1 MEVVISCHYLPC
13 VVCPVRNFW
22 IQLAAALTSLRLA
35 ISICLLVMTLS
46 LLAWLFT
53 KRGHSVTS
61 SVSTVPAISGSSTAV
76 GQTSTSADRGPTKVY
91 AHNLM
96 LRRGPD
102 FRVYVR
108 WLRGQLVRTRPDDD
122 PSFDDPESFNL
133 VITNGVLRANIGDIA
148 HFLNSSGVPNS
159 PLKNITLSG
168 DGDQINLH
176 GTLHK
181 FIPLPIEL
189 VGTISVASNNQI
201 QVHVT
206 KLNVLKIPMKGLLG
220 GFHVT
225 LSDLF
230 NPQGIPG
237 IQVTGDDIVFDT
249 VKLLP
254 PPHIRGQ
261 LTSVRVINPDLEE
274 IYGDAQ
280 DVVHVEQW
288 RNFLRLSG
296 GTLDFGKLTMHHVD
310 LIMIDISDDAWFD
323 LDLLHY
329 QDQLVNGYTRMTPQA
344 GMQIFMPDLDD
355 LKTNKAIQ
363 EISIEWMKNR
373 NISPP
378 PDVTPK

>member
-1 MEVVISCHYLPC
+1 MRSRFTV
-13 VVCPVRNFW
+13 
-22 IQLAAALTSLRLA
+22 
-35 ISICLLVMTLS
+35 SIALLVMALS
-46 LLAWLFT
+46 LVTWLLYR
-53 KRGHSVTS
+53 RGHSMASPAS
-61 SVSTVPAISGSSTAV
+61 SVPAVSSSSTTVVAMPDS
-76 GQTSTSADRGPTKVY
+76 GDRGPTNVY

-96 LRRGPD
+96 LRKGPD
-102 FRVYVR
+102 FRIYVR
-108 WLRGQLVRTRPDDD
+108 WLRGQMVRTRPDDD

-148 HFLNSSGVPNS
+148 HFLNSSGVSNS
-159 PLKNITLSG
+159 PLKNITLFG

-181 FIPLPIEL
+181 IIPLPIEL
-189 VGTISVASNNQI
+189 VGTISVAPNNQI

-206 KLNVLKIPMKGLLG
+206 KLNVLKVPMKGLLG

-225 LSDLF
+225 LADLF
-230 NPQGIPG
+230 HAQGIPG
-237 IQVTGDDIVFDT
+237 IQVRGNDIVFDT
-249 VKLLP
+249 LKLVP
-254 PPHIRGQ
+254 PPHIRGH
-261 LTSVRVINPDLEE
+261 LTSVRVVNPDLEE

-280 DVVHVEQW
+280 DVAHVQQW

-310 LIMIDISDDAWFD
+310 LIMIDISNDAWFD

-344 GMQIFMPDLDD
+344 GMQIFMPDLDE
-355 LKTNKAIQ
+355 LKSNKVR
-363 EISIEWMKNR
+363 ENISIEWMKNR

-378 PDVTPK
+378 SDITSK

>member
-1 MEVVISCHYLPC
+1 MRVRFALLIVLVVVILSI
-13 VVCPVRNFW
+13 VTWFF
-22 IQLAAALTSLRLA
+22 LR
-35 ISICLLVMTLS
+35 
-46 LLAWLFT
+46 
-53 KRGHSVTS
+53 RGHSVA
-61 SVSTVPAISGSSTAV
+61 PAASTA
-76 GQTSTSADRGPTKVY
+76 GATSDPATSGRPAPITSDRGPTNVY

-96 LRRGPD
+96 LRKGPD

-108 WLRGQLVRTRPDDD
+108 WLRGQMVRTRRDDD

-148 HFLNSSGVPNS
+148 HFLNSGEVPNS
-159 PLKNITLSG
+159 PLTNIVLSG
-168 DGDQINLH
+168 DGDQIHLR

-181 FIPLPIEL
+181 IVSLPVEL
-189 VGTISVASNNQI
+189 VGTLSVAPGNQV

-220 GFHVT
+220 GFRVT
-225 LSDLF
+225 LADLF
-230 NPQGIPG
+230 KSQNIPG
-237 IQVTGDDIVFDT
+237 IQIAGNDIVFDT
-249 VKLLP
+249 LKLIP

-261 LTSVRVINPDLEE
+261 LTSVSIKNPDLEE
-274 IYGDAQ
+274 VYGDAH
-280 DVVHVEQW
+280 DVAHVEQW

-344 GMQIFMPDLDD
+344 GMQIFMPDTDD
-355 LKTNKAIQ
+355 QKTKKVQ
-363 EISIEWMKNR
+363 QTSIEWMKNR

-378 PDVTPK
+378 ADVMSK

>member
-1 MEVVISCHYLPC
+1 M
-13 VVCPVRNFW
+13 R
-22 IQLAAALTSLRLA
+22 LRLA

-53 KRGHSVTS
+53 RRGRGVTS
-61 SVSTVPAISGSSTAV
+61 SVSTVPAISDSSTAV
-76 GQTSTSADRGPTKVY
+76 GQTSTSADRDPTKVY

-96 LRRGPD
+96 LRKGPD

-108 WLRGQLVRTRPDDD
+108 WLRGQMVRTRRDDD

-159 PLKNITLSG
+159 PLKNISLSG
-168 DGDQINLH
+168 DGDQISLH
-176 GTLHK
+176 GTLRK
-181 FIPLPIEL
+181 IIPLPIEL
-189 VGTISVASNNQI
+189 VGTISVASSNQI

-206 KLNVLKIPMKGLLG
+206 KLNVLKVPMKSLLG
-220 GFHVT
+220 GFHVE

-230 NPQGIPG
+230 HPQGIPG
-237 IQVTGDDIVFDT
+237 IQINGNDIVFDT
-249 VKLLP
+249 AKLLP

-261 LTSVRVINPDLEE
+261 LTSVRIINPDLEE

-288 RNFLRLSG
+288 RNFLRLGG
-296 GTLDFGKLTMHHVD
+296 GTLDFGRLTMHHVD

-329 QDQLVNGYTRMTPQA
+329 QDQLVNGYVRMTPQA
-344 GMQIFMPDLDD
+344 GMQIFMPDLDE
-355 LKTNKAIQ
+355 LKTKKAIQ
-363 EISIEWMKNR
+363 NISIEWMKNR

-378 PDVTPK
+378 ADVTPK

>member
-1 MEVVISCHYLPC
+1 M
-13 VVCPVRNFW
+13 RF
-22 IQLAAALTSLRLA
+22 RLA
-35 ISICLLVMTLS
+35 ISIFLLLMTLS
-46 LLAWLFT
+46 LLAWLAT
-53 KRGHSVTS
+53 KRGRSGTS
-61 SVSTVPAISGSSTAV
+61 SDSTGPAVSGSSTAV
-76 GQTSTSADRGPTKVY
+76 GKTAASADSGPTRVY

-108 WLRGQLVRTRPDDD
+108 WLRGQMVRTRPDDD

-148 HFLNSSGVPNS
+148 HFLNSSGIPDS
-159 PLKNITLSG
+159 PLKNISLSG
-168 DGDQINLH
+168 DGDQISLH
-176 GTLHK
+176 GTLRK
-181 FIPLPIEL
+181 IIPLPIEL

-220 GFHVT
+220 GFHIE

-230 NPQGIPG
+230 HSQGIPG
-237 IQVTGDDIVFDT
+237 IQVNGSDIVFDT

-261 LTSVRVINPDLEE
+261 LTRVRIINPDLEE

-280 DVVHVEQW
+280 DVIHVEQW

-329 QDQLVNGYTRMTPQA
+329 QEQLVNGYVRMTPQA
-344 GMQIFMPDLDD
+344 GMQVFMPDLDE
-355 LKTNKAIQ
+355 LKPKKATQ
-363 EISIEWMKNR
+363 DISIEWMKNR

-378 PDVTPK
+378 PDVAPK